1 MKAIKILFIMTL
13 SLNAISVNRALF
25 DLKDSQLK
33 GELTPKIVN
42 FGGYKSSTKEWGASA
57 LNYINAANGDA
68 KKFSTLVEK
77 MRFNSGILGNFRAH
91 ARLRQALKLQKNL
104 KYCLKII
111 ARDSFYSYRTGI
123 YIPLGISLKDQKTA
137 QKMLADLSVV
147 GAYLKKQQ
155 ENEKAQSPY
164 YRSNNYYNS
173 YYSPYYGMYGMYGMG
188 MYGMYGMGMYDFY
201 DFYDGMYGF
210 YPNMFFMMQVQDYL
224 MLENYM
230 YALDQEE
237 ILDHDASINQLDTPT
252 DDDRDD
258 KDDKSLQQAN
268 LMSFYRDPKFSKGI
282 QTNRLN
288 SALVNLDNSRMLK
301 DNSLFHTKA
310 MPTKS
315 VDAITSQAK
324 ELNHLVGQIKE
335 MKQDGASP
343 NKIDS
348 VVNKAMEVRDKLDNN
363 LNQLDNDL
371 KDQKGLSSEQQAQVD
386 KALDSVQQ
394 LSHSSDVVG
403 NYLDGSLKIDGDD
416 RDDLNDAMNNPM
428 QQPAQQTPTSNMAN
442 THANDSK
449 DQGGNALINPNNATN
464 DDHNDDHMDT
474 NTTDTG
480 NANDTPTD
488 DKDASG
494 NNTGDMNNTD
504 TGNTDTGNTDT
515 GNTDDMSN
523 MNNGND
529 DAGNA
534 NDDMGNSNDM
544 GDDMNNANDMSDD
557 MGNGNDDMGDMG
569 DMNDDMGNGND
580 DMGDMGDMNDDMGGD
595 MGDMGDMGGDMGN

>member
-42 FGGYKSSTKEWGASA
+42 FGGYKSSTKEWGATA

-68 KKFSTLVEK
+68 KKFSVLVEK

-173 YYSPYYGMYGMYGMG
+173 YYSPYYGMYGMGMYGMYGMG

-252 DDDRDD
+252 DDDKDD
-258 KDDKSLQQAN
+258 KDDKSSQPAN

-343 NKIDS
+343 SKIDS

-416 RDDLNDAMNNPM
+416 RDDLNDAMSNPM
-428 QQPAQQTPTSNMAN
+428 QQPVQQTPINNMDN

-449 DQGGNALINPNNATN
+449 DQGGNTLINPNNTTN

-494 NNTGDMNNTD
+494 NNTGDMNSTD

-529 DAGNA
+529 DMGNT
-534 NDDMGNSNDM
+534 DMGNTNDM
-544 GDDMNNANDMSDD
+544 GDDMNNAN
-557 MGNGNDDMGDMG
+557 

>member
-42 FGGYKSSTKEWGASA
+42 FGGYKSSTIEWGASA

-68 KKFSTLVEK
+68 KKFSALVEK

-258 KDDKSLQQAN
+258 KDDKSSQPAN
-268 LMSFYRDPKFSKGI
+268 LMSFYRDPKFSKDI

-343 NKIDS
+343 SKIDS
-348 VVNKAMEVRDKLDNN
+348 VVDKAMEVRDKLDNN

-416 RDDLNDAMNNPM
+416 RDDLNDAINNPM
-428 QQPAQQTPTSNMAN
+428 QQSAQQTPTNNMDN

-449 DQGGNALINPNNATN
+449 DQGGNALINPNNTTN

-488 DKDASG
+488 DKDAGG

-504 TGNTDTGNTDT
+504 TGNADTGNTDT

-529 DAGNA
+529 DTGNT

-544 GDDMNNANDMSDD
+544 GDDMNNANDM
-557 MGNGNDDMGDMG
+557 
-569 DMNDDMGNGND
+569 NDDMGNSND

>member
-1 MKAIKILFIMTL
+1 MTL

-42 FGGYKSSTKEWGASA
+42 FGGYKSSTREWGATA

-68 KKFSTLVEK
+68 KKFSALVEK

-164 YRSNNYYNS
+164 YRSNDYYNS
-173 YYSPYYGMYGMYGMG
+173 YYSPYYG

-343 NKIDS
+343 SKIDS

-403 NYLDGSLKIDGDD
+403 NYLDGSLKIDGDG

-428 QQPAQQTPTSNMAN
+428 QQPAQQTPTSNMTN

-529 DAGNA
+529 DTGNA

-544 GDDMNNANDMSDD
+544 GDDLNNAN
-557 MGNGNDDMGDMG
+557 
-569 DMNDDMGNGND
+569 DMNDDMGNSND
-580 DMGDMGDMNDDMGGD
+580 DMGDMGDMNDDMGG
-595 MGDMGDMGGDMGN
+595 GDMGN

>member
-1 MKAIKILFIMTL
+1 MMTL

-42 FGGYKSSTKEWGASA
+42 FGGYKSSTEEWGATA

-68 KKFSTLVEK
+68 KKFSALVEK
-77 MRFNSGILGNFRAH
+77 MRFNSGILGNFRVH

-188 MYGMYGMGMYDFY
+188 MYDFY

-230 YALDQEE
+230 YAIDQEE
-237 ILDHDASINQLDTPT
+237 ILDHDASVNQLDTPT

-268 LMSFYRDPKFSKGI
+268 LMNFYRDPKFSKGI

-416 RDDLNDAMNNPM
+416 RDDLNDAMSNPM
-428 QQPAQQTPTSNMAN
+428 QQPAQQTPINNMDN

-504 TGNTDTGNTDT
+504 TGNTDTGNTD
-515 GNTDDMSN
+515 DMSN

-534 NDDMGNSNDM
+534 NDDMSNGNDM
-544 GDDMNNANDMSDD
+544 GDDMNNANDM
-557 MGNGNDDMGDMG
+557 
-569 DMNDDMGNGND
+569 NDDMGNSND

-595 MGDMGDMGGDMGN
+595 MGDMGN

>member
-1 MKAIKILFIMTL
+1 MTL

-42 FGGYKSSTKEWGASA
+42 FGGYKSSTREWGASA

-68 KKFSTLVEK
+68 KKFSALVEK
-77 MRFNSGILGNFRAH
+77 MRFNSGILGNLRAH

-268 LMSFYRDPKFSKGI
+268 LMNFYRDPKFSKGI

-343 NKIDS
+343 SKIDS

-416 RDDLNDAMNNPM
+416 RDDLNDAINNPM
-428 QQPAQQTPTSNMAN
+428 QQSAQQTPINNMDN

-449 DQGGNALINPNNATN
+449 DQGGNALINSNNATN

-544 GDDMNNANDMSDD
+544 GDDMNNANDM
-557 MGNGNDDMGDMG
+557 
-569 DMNDDMGNGND
+569 NDDMGNGND

>member
-42 FGGYKSSTKEWGASA
+42 FGGYKSSTREWGASA
-57 LNYINAANGDA
+57 LNYINVANGDA
-68 KKFSTLVEK
+68 KKFSMLVEK

-155 ENEKAQSPY
+155 ESEKAQSPY

-230 YALDQEE
+230 YAIDQEE

-252 DDDRDD
+252 DDDKDD
-258 KDDKSLQQAN
+258 KDDKSSQPAN
-268 LMSFYRDPKFSKGI
+268 LMSFYRDPKFSKDI

-288 SALVNLDNSRMLK
+288 SALVNLDNSHMLK

-343 NKIDS
+343 SKIDS
-348 VVNKAMEVRDKLDNN
+348 VVDKAMEVRDKLDNN

-416 RDDLNDAMNNPM
+416 RDDLNDAINNPM
-428 QQPAQQTPTSNMAN
+428 QQPMQQTPINNMAN

-449 DQGGNALINPNNATN
+449 DQGGNALINPNSATN
-464 DDHNDDHMDT
+464 ADDTHADDTHTDT

-488 DKDASG
+488 DKDAGG
-494 NNTGDMNNTD
+494 NNTGDTGDMNNTD

-529 DAGNA
+529 DTGNA

-544 GDDMNNANDMSDD
+544 GDDMNNANDM
-557 MGNGNDDMGDMG
+557 
-569 DMNDDMGNGND
+569 NDDMGNSND

>member
-1 MKAIKILFIMTL
+1 MTL

-42 FGGYKSSTKEWGASA
+42 FGGYKSSTEEWGATA

-77 MRFNSGILGNFRAH
+77 IRFNSGILGNFRAH
-91 ARLRQALKLQKNL
+91 AHLRQALKLQKNL

-164 YRSNNYYNS
+164 YRNNNYYNS
-173 YYSPYYGMYGMYGMG
+173 YYSPYYG

-237 ILDHDASINQLDTPT
+237 ILDHDASANQLDTPT

-343 NKIDS
+343 SKIDS

-416 RDDLNDAMNNPM
+416 RDDLNDAINNPM
-428 QQPAQQTPTSNMAN
+428 QQPVQQTPTSNMAN

-449 DQGGNALINPNNATN
+449 DQGGNVLINPNSAINT
-464 DDHNDDHMDT
+464 DDIHTDDTHTDT
-474 NTTDTG
+474 NTTNDASTT
-480 NANDTPTD
+480 DTPTD

-494 NNTGDMNNTD
+494 LNNTGDMN
-504 TGNTDTGNTDT
+504 NTDTGNTDT

-529 DAGNA
+529 DTGNA
-534 NDDMGNSNDM
+534 NDDMSNGNDM
-544 GDDMNNANDMSDD
+544 GDDMNNAN
-557 MGNGNDDMGDMG
+557 

-595 MGDMGDMGGDMGN
+595 MGDMGDMGN

>member
-68 KKFSTLVEK
+68 KKFSALVEK

-335 MKQDGASP
+335 MKQDGANP

-416 RDDLNDAMNNPM
+416 RDDLNDAMSNPM
-428 QQPAQQTPTSNMAN
+428 QQPAQQTPINNMDN

-449 DQGGNALINPNNATN
+449 DQGGNALINPNNTTN

-488 DKDASG
+488 DKDVSG

-504 TGNTDTGNTDT
+504 TGNTDTGNTDN

-544 GDDMNNANDMSDD
+544 GDDMNNANDM
-557 MGNGNDDMGDMG
+557 
-569 DMNDDMGNGND
+569 NDDMGNSND

>member
-42 FGGYKSSTKEWGASA
+42 FGGYKSSTKEWGATA

-68 KKFSTLVEK
+68 KKFSALVEK

-188 MYGMYGMGMYDFY
+188 MYGMGMYDFY

-237 ILDHDASINQLDTPT
+237 ILDHDASTDQLDAPT

-416 RDDLNDAMNNPM
+416 RDDLNDAMSNPM
-428 QQPAQQTPTSNMAN
+428 QQPVQQTPINNMDN

-488 DKDASG
+488 DKDASS
-494 NNTGDMNNTD
+494 NNTGDMN
-504 TGNTDTGNTDT
+504 NTDTGNTDT

-529 DAGNA
+529 DTGNA

-544 GDDMNNANDMSDD
+544 GDDMNNANDM
-557 MGNGNDDMGDMG
+557 
-569 DMNDDMGNGND
+569 NDDMGNSND

>member
-42 FGGYKSSTKEWGASA
+42 FGGYKSSTKEWGATA

-68 KKFSTLVEK
+68 KKFSALVEK

-91 ARLRQALKLQKNL
+91 AHLRQALKLQKNL

-173 YYSPYYGMYGMYGMG
+173 YYSPY
-188 MYGMYGMGMYDFY
+188 YGMYGMGMYDFY

-416 RDDLNDAMNNPM
+416 RDDLNDAMSNPM
-428 QQPAQQTPTSNMAN
+428 QQPVQQMPINNMDN

-449 DQGGNALINPNNATN
+449 DQGGNALINPNNTTN

-544 GDDMNNANDMSDD
+544 GDDMNNANDM
-557 MGNGNDDMGDMG
+557 
-569 DMNDDMGNGND
+569 NDDMGNGND

-595 MGDMGDMGGDMGN
+595 MGDMGGDMGN

>member
-42 FGGYKSSTKEWGASA
+42 FGGYKSSTKEWGATA

-68 KKFSTLVEK
+68 KKFSALVEK
-77 MRFNSGILGNFRAH
+77 MRFNSSILGNLRAH
-91 ARLRQALKLQKNL
+91 ARLKQALKLQKNL

-147 GAYLKKQQ
+147 GVYLKKQQ

-164 YRSNNYYNS
+164 YRNNNYYNS

-252 DDDRDD
+252 DNDRDD

-416 RDDLNDAMNNPM
+416 RDDLNDAINNPM
-428 QQPAQQTPTSNMAN
+428 QQPAQQTPINNMAN

-504 TGNTDTGNTDT
+504 TGNTDTGNTD
-515 GNTDDMSN
+515 DMSN

-529 DAGNA
+529 DTGNA
-534 NDDMGNSNDM
+534 NDDMSNGNDM
-544 GDDMNNANDMSDD
+544 GDDMNNANDM
-557 MGNGNDDMGDMG
+557 
-569 DMNDDMGNGND
+569 NDDMGNSND

>member
-1 MKAIKILFIMTL
+1 MMTL

-42 FGGYKSSTKEWGASA
+42 FGGYKSSTTEWGATA

-68 KKFSTLVEK
+68 KKFSALVEK
-77 MRFNSGILGNFRAH
+77 MRFGSGILGNLRAH
-91 ARLRQALKLQKNL
+91 AHLRQALKLQKNL

-123 YIPLGISLKDQKTA
+123 YIPLGVSLKDQKTA

-173 YYSPYYGMYGMYGMG
+173 YYSPYYGMYGIYGMYGMG

-230 YALDQEE
+230 YAIDQEE
-237 ILDHDASINQLDTPT
+237 ILDHDASANQLDTPT

-343 NKIDS
+343 SKIDS

-428 QQPAQQTPTSNMAN
+428 QQPVQQTPTNNMGN

-449 DQGGNALINPNNATN
+449 DQGSNALINPNSATNTDDTHTDDTHTDTNATN
-464 DDHNDDHMDT
+464 DT
-474 NTTDTG
+474 STT
-480 NANDTPTD
+480 DTPTD
-488 DKDASG
+488 DKDAG
-494 NNTGDMNNTD
+494 GMNNTGDMNNTD

-529 DAGNA
+529 D
-534 NDDMGNSNDM
+534 MGNS
-544 GDDMNNANDMSDD
+544 
-557 MGNGNDDMGDMG
+557 
-569 DMNDDMGNGND
+569 ND

-595 MGDMGDMGGDMGN
+595 MGDMGDMGN

>member
-1 MKAIKILFIMTL
+1 MTL

-42 FGGYKSSTKEWGASA
+42 FGGYTSSTTEWGATA
-57 LNYINAANGDA
+57 LNYINAANGDV
-68 KKFSTLVEK
+68 KKFSALVEK
-77 MRFNSGILGNFRAH
+77 MRFGSSILGNLRTHAH
-91 ARLRQALKLQKNL
+91 LRQALKLQKNL

-173 YYSPYYGMYGMYGMG
+173 YYSPYYGMYGMG

-230 YALDQEE
+230 YAIDQEE
-237 ILDHDASINQLDTPT
+237 ILDHDASVNQLDTPT

-343 NKIDS
+343 SKIDS

-416 RDDLNDAMNNPM
+416 RDYLNDAMNNPM
-428 QQPAQQTPTSNMAN
+428 QQPVQQTPTSNMAN

-449 DQGGNALINPNNATN
+449 DQGSNALINPNSATN
-464 DDHNDDHMDT
+464 TDDTHTDDAHTDT
-474 NTTDTG
+474 NTTNDTSTT
-480 NANDTPTD
+480 DTPTD
-488 DKDASG
+488 DKD
-494 NNTGDMNNTD
+494 TGDMNNTD

-529 DAGNA
+529 DMGNA
-534 NDDMGNSNDM
+534 NDDMNNGNDM
-544 GDDMNNANDMSDD
+544 GDDMNNANDM
-557 MGNGNDDMGDMG
+557 
-569 DMNDDMGNGND
+569 NDDMGNSND

-595 MGDMGDMGGDMGN
+595 MGDMGDMGN

>member
-1 MKAIKILFIMTL
+1 MTL

-42 FGGYKSSTKEWGASA
+42 FGGYRSSTKEWGASA

-68 KKFSTLVEK
+68 KKFSALVEK

-173 YYSPYYGMYGMYGMG
+173 YYSPYYGMYGVYGM
-188 MYGMYGMGMYDFY
+188 GMYGMGMYDFY

-258 KDDKSLQQAN
+258 KDDKSSQPAN

-343 NKIDS
+343 SKIDS

-416 RDDLNDAMNNPM
+416 RDDLNDAINNPM
-428 QQPAQQTPTSNMAN
+428 QQPAQQTPINNMDN

-449 DQGGNALINPNNATN
+449 DQGSNALINPNNATN

-504 TGNTDTGNTDT
+504 TGNTDTGNTDN

-534 NDDMGNSNDM
+534 NDDMSNGNDM
-544 GDDMNNANDMSDD
+544 GDDMNNANDM
-557 MGNGNDDMGDMG
+557 
-569 DMNDDMGNGND
+569 NDDMGNSND

-595 MGDMGDMGGDMGN
+595 MGDMGDTLR

>member
-42 FGGYKSSTKEWGASA
+42 FGGYKSSTKEWGATA

-68 KKFSTLVEK
+68 KKFSALVEK
-77 MRFNSGILGNFRAH
+77 MRFNSGILGNLRAH

-123 YIPLGISLKDQKTA
+123 YIPLGISLKDQKMA

-173 YYSPYYGMYGMYGMG
+173 YYSPYYGMYGM
-188 MYGMYGMGMYDFY
+188 GMYGMGMYDFY

-237 ILDHDASINQLDTPT
+237 ILDHDASVNQLDTPT

-416 RDDLNDAMNNPM
+416 RDDLNDAMSNPM
-428 QQPAQQTPTSNMAN
+428 QQPVQQTPINNMDN

-449 DQGGNALINPNNATN
+449 DQGGNALINPNNTTN

-480 NANDTPTD
+480 NTNDTPTD
-488 DKDASG
+488 DKDAG
-494 NNTGDMNNTD
+494 GMNNTGDMNNTD

-529 DAGNA
+529 DMGNA

-544 GDDMNNANDMSDD
+544 GDDMNNAN
-557 MGNGNDDMGDMG
+557 

>member
-42 FGGYKSSTKEWGASA
+42 FGGYRSSTKEWGASA

-68 KKFSTLVEK
+68 KKFSALVEK

-173 YYSPYYGMYGMYGMG
+173 YYSPYYGMYGMG

-237 ILDHDASINQLDTPT
+237 ILDHDASTDQLDTPT

-343 NKIDS
+343 SKIDS

-416 RDDLNDAMNNPM
+416 RDDLNDAMSNPM
-428 QQPAQQTPTSNMAN
+428 QQPVQQTPINNMDN

-449 DQGGNALINPNNATN
+449 DQGGNALINPNNTTN

-494 NNTGDMNNTD
+494 MNNTGDMNSTD
-504 TGNTDTGNTDT
+504 TGNTDTGNTDN

-544 GDDMNNANDMSDD
+544 GDDMNNANDM
-557 MGNGNDDMGDMG
+557 
-569 DMNDDMGNGND
+569 NDDMGNSND

>member
-1 MKAIKILFIMTL
+1 MKAIKILFMMTL

-42 FGGYKSSTKEWGASA
+42 FGGYKSSTTEWGATA

-68 KKFSTLVEK
+68 KKFSALVEK
-77 MRFNSGILGNFRAH
+77 MRFGSGILGNLRVHAH
-91 ARLRQALKLQKNL
+91 LRQALKLQKNL

-230 YALDQEE
+230 YAIDQEE
-237 ILDHDASINQLDTPT
+237 ILDHDASVNQLDTPT

-343 NKIDS
+343 SKIDS

-428 QQPAQQTPTSNMAN
+428 QQPVQQTPTNNMGN

-449 DQGGNALINPNNATN
+449 DQGGNAFINPNSATNTDDTHTDDTHTDTNATN
-464 DDHNDDHMDT
+464 DT
-474 NTTDTG
+474 STT
-480 NANDTPTD
+480 DTPTD
-488 DKDASG
+488 DKDVG
-494 NNTGDMNNTD
+494 GMNNTGDMNNTD

-529 DAGNA
+529 
-534 NDDMGNSNDM
+534 M
-544 GDDMNNANDMSDD
+544 GDDMNNANDM
-557 MGNGNDDMGDMG
+557 
-569 DMNDDMGNGND
+569 NDDMGNSND

-595 MGDMGDMGGDMGN
+595 MGDMGDMGN

>member
-42 FGGYKSSTKEWGASA
+42 FGGYRSSTKEWGASA

-68 KKFSTLVEK
+68 KKFSALVEK

-91 ARLRQALKLQKNL
+91 VRLRQALKLQKNL

-173 YYSPYYGMYGMYGMG
+173 YYSPYYGMYGM
-188 MYGMYGMGMYDFY
+188 GMYGMGMYDFY

-268 LMSFYRDPKFSKGI
+268 LMNFYRDPKFSKGI

-428 QQPAQQTPTSNMAN
+428 QQPMQQTPINNMDN

-449 DQGGNALINPNNATN
+449 DQGGNALINPNNTTN

-494 NNTGDMNNTD
+494 LNNTGDMN
-504 TGNTDTGNTDT
+504 NTDTGNTDT

-544 GDDMNNANDMSDD
+544 GDDMNNANDM
-557 MGNGNDDMGDMG
+557 
-569 DMNDDMGNGND
+569 NDDMGNGND

-595 MGDMGDMGGDMGN
+595 MGDMGDMGN

>member
-42 FGGYKSSTKEWGASA
+42 FGGYKSSTTEWGATA

-68 KKFSTLVEK
+68 KKFSALVEK
-77 MRFNSGILGNFRAH
+77 MRFNSGILGNFRVH

-164 YRSNNYYNS
+164 YRSNDYYNS
-173 YYSPYYGMYGMYGMG
+173 YYSPYYGMYGMGMYGMYGMG

-252 DDDRDD
+252 DDDKDD

-343 NKIDS
+343 SKIDS

-416 RDDLNDAMNNPM
+416 RDDLNDAINNPM
-428 QQPAQQTPTSNMAN
+428 QQPAQQTPINNMDN

-449 DQGGNALINPNNATN
+449 DQGGNALINPNSTTN

-480 NANDTPTD
+480 NANDTSTD

-515 GNTDDMSN
+515 GNTDTGNTDDMSN

-529 DAGNA
+529 DTGNA

-544 GDDMNNANDMSDD
+544 GDDMNNANDM
-557 MGNGNDDMGDMG
+557 
-569 DMNDDMGNGND
+569 NDDMGNSND

>member
-33 GELTPKIVN
+33 GELTPRIVN
-42 FGGYKSSTKEWGASA
+42 FGGYKSSTSEWGASA

-68 KKFSTLVEK
+68 KKFSALVEK

-164 YRSNNYYNS
+164 YRSNDYYNS
-173 YYSPYYGMYGMYGMG
+173 YYSPYYG

-252 DDDRDD
+252 DDDKDD
-258 KDDKSLQQAN
+258 KDDKSSQPAN

-343 NKIDS
+343 SKIDS

-416 RDDLNDAMNNPM
+416 RDDLNDAINNPM
-428 QQPAQQTPTSNMAN
+428 QQPVQQTPINNMDN

-449 DQGGNALINPNNATN
+449 DQGGNALINPNNTTN

-474 NTTDTG
+474 STTDTG

-529 DAGNA
+529 DTGNA

-544 GDDMNNANDMSDD
+544 GDDMNNANDM
-557 MGNGNDDMGDMG
+557 
-569 DMNDDMGNGND
+569 NDDMGNSND
-580 DMGDMGDMNDDMGGD
+580 DMGDMGDMNDDMGGGD

>member
-42 FGGYKSSTKEWGASA
+42 FGGYKSSTTEWGATA

-68 KKFSTLVEK
+68 KKFSVLVEK
-77 MRFNSGILGNFRAH
+77 MRFNSGILGNFRVH

-173 YYSPYYGMYGMYGMG
+173 YYSPYYGMYGMG

-237 ILDHDASINQLDTPT
+237 ILDHDASTDQLDTPT

-258 KDDKSLQQAN
+258 KDDKSSQPAN

-428 QQPAQQTPTSNMAN
+428 QQPMQQTPTSNMAN

-449 DQGGNALINPNNATN
+449 DQGGNALINSNSATN
-464 DDHNDDHMDT
+464 TDDHNDDHMDT
-474 NTTDTG
+474 NATNDASTT
-480 NANDTPTD
+480 DTPTD

-494 NNTGDMNNTD
+494 LNNTGDMNNTD

-534 NDDMGNSNDM
+534 NDDMSNGNDM
-544 GDDMNNANDMSDD
+544 GDGMNDAN
-557 MGNGNDDMGDMG
+557 

>member
-1 MKAIKILFIMTL
+1 MMTL

-42 FGGYKSSTKEWGASA
+42 FGGYKSSTTEWGATA

-68 KKFSTLVEK
+68 KKFSALVEK
-77 MRFNSGILGNFRAH
+77 MRFGSGILGNLRTHAH
-91 ARLRQALKLQKNL
+91 LRQALKLQKNL

-137 QKMLADLSVV
+137 QKMLTDLSVV

-173 YYSPYYGMYGMYGMG
+173 YHSPYYG

-230 YALDQEE
+230 YAIDQEE
-237 ILDHDASINQLDTPT
+237 ILDHDASVNQLDTPT

-343 NKIDS
+343 SKIDS

-428 QQPAQQTPTSNMAN
+428 QQPAQQTPTNNMGD

-449 DQGGNALINPNNATN
+449 DQGGNALINPNGATHTDGTHT
-464 DDHNDDHMDT
+464 DDTHTDT
-474 NTTDTG
+474 NTTNDTSTT
-480 NANDTPTD
+480 DTPTD
-488 DKDASG
+488 DKDA
-494 NNTGDMNNTD
+494 GDMNNTD

-529 DAGNA
+529 DMGNT
-534 NDDMGNSNDM
+534 NDDMSNGNDM
-544 GDDMNNANDMSDD
+544 GDDMNNANDM
-557 MGNGNDDMGDMG
+557 
-569 DMNDDMGNGND
+569 NDDMGNSDD

-595 MGDMGDMGGDMGN
+595 MGDMGDMGN

>member
-1 MKAIKILFIMTL
+1 MTL

-68 KKFSTLVEK
+68 KKFSALVEK

-91 ARLRQALKLQKNL
+91 ARLKQALKLQKNL

-173 YYSPYYGMYGMYGMG
+173 YYSPYYGMYGMG

-343 NKIDS
+343 SKIDS

-428 QQPAQQTPTSNMAN
+428 QQPAQQTPINNMDN

-449 DQGGNALINPNNATN
+449 DQGVNALINPNNATN

-480 NANDTPTD
+480 NANDTTD
-488 DKDASG
+488 DKDASS

-534 NDDMGNSNDM
+534 NDDMNNANDM
-544 GDDMNNANDMSDD
+544 GDDLNNAN
-557 MGNGNDDMGDMG
+557 

>member
-42 FGGYKSSTKEWGASA
+42 FGGYKSNTKEWGATA

-68 KKFSTLVEK
+68 KKFSVLVEK
-77 MRFNSGILGNFRAH
+77 MRFNSGILGNLRAH

-188 MYGMYGMGMYDFY
+188 MYDFY

-237 ILDHDASINQLDTPT
+237 ILDHDASINQLDTPS

-343 NKIDS
+343 SKIDS
-348 VVNKAMEVRDKLDNN
+348 VVNKAIEVRDKLDNN

-416 RDDLNDAMNNPM
+416 RDDLNDSMNNPM
-428 QQPAQQTPTSNMAN
+428 QQPVQQTPTSNMAN

-449 DQGGNALINPNNATN
+449 DQGSNALINPNSATN
-464 DDHNDDHMDT
+464 TDDTHTDDAHTDT
-474 NTTDTG
+474 NITNDASTT
-480 NANDTPTD
+480 DTPTD

-494 NNTGDMNNTD
+494 LNDTGDMNNTD

-515 GNTDDMSN
+515 GNADDMSN

-529 DAGNA
+529 DMGNT

-544 GDDMNNANDMSDD
+544 GDDLNNAN
-557 MGNGNDDMGDMG
+557 

>member
-1 MKAIKILFIMTL
+1 MTL

-42 FGGYKSSTKEWGASA
+42 FGGYTSSTTEWGATA

-77 MRFNSGILGNFRAH
+77 MRFGSGILGNLRAH
-91 ARLRQALKLQKNL
+91 AHLRQALKLQKNL

-188 MYGMYGMGMYDFY
+188 MYGMGMYGMGMYGMGMYGMYGMGMYDFY

-210 YPNMFFMMQVQDYL
+210 YPNMLFMMQVQDYL

-230 YALDQEE
+230 YAIDQEE

-343 NKIDS
+343 SKIDS

-428 QQPAQQTPTSNMAN
+428 QQPMQQTPTNNMGN

-449 DQGGNALINPNNATN
+449 DQRGNALINPNSATN
-464 DDHNDDHMDT
+464 TDDTHTDDAHTDT
-474 NTTDTG
+474 NTTNDTSTT
-480 NANDTPTD
+480 DTPTD
-488 DKDASG
+488 DKDAG
-494 NNTGDMNNTD
+494 GMNNTGDMNNAD

-529 DAGNA
+529 DTGNT
-534 NDDMGNSNDM
+534 DDMSNGNDM
-544 GDDMNNANDMSDD
+544 GDDMNNANDM
-557 MGNGNDDMGDMG
+557 
-569 DMNDDMGNGND
+569 NDDMGNSND

-595 MGDMGDMGGDMGN
+595 MGDMGDMGN

>member
-42 FGGYKSSTKEWGASA
+42 FGGYKSSTKEWGATA
-57 LNYINAANGDA
+57 LNYINVANGDA
-68 KKFSTLVEK
+68 KKFSSLVEK
-77 MRFNSGILGNFRAH
+77 MRFSSGILGNLRAH
-91 ARLRQALKLQKNL
+91 AHLRQALKLQKNL

-173 YYSPYYGMYGMYGMG
+173 YYSPYYGMYGMG

-230 YALDQEE
+230 YAIDQEE
-237 ILDHDASINQLDTPT
+237 ILDHDASVNQLDTPT
-252 DDDRDD
+252 NDDRDD

-268 LMSFYRDPKFSKGI
+268 LMNFYRDPKFSKGI

-343 NKIDS
+343 SKIDS

-416 RDDLNDAMNNPM
+416 RDDLNDAMNPM
-428 QQPAQQTPTSNMAN
+428 QQPAQQTPTNNMGN

-449 DQGGNALINPNNATN
+449 DQGGNTLINPNSATN
-464 DDHNDDHMDT
+464 TDDTHTDDDHTDT
-474 NTTDTG
+474 NTTNDTSTT
-480 NANDTPTD
+480 DTPTD
-488 DKDASG
+488 DKDAG
-494 NNTGDMNNTD
+494 GMNNTGDMN
-504 TGNTDTGNTDT
+504 NTDTGNTDT

-529 DAGNA
+529 
-534 NDDMGNSNDM
+534 M
-544 GDDMNNANDMSDD
+544 GDDMNNANDM
-557 MGNGNDDMGDMG
+557 
-569 DMNDDMGNGND
+569 NDDMGNSND

-595 MGDMGDMGGDMGN
+595 MGDMGDMGN

>member
-42 FGGYKSSTKEWGASA
+42 FGGYKSSTSEWGATA

-68 KKFSTLVEK
+68 KKFSALVEK

-91 ARLRQALKLQKNL
+91 ARLKQALKLQKNL

-173 YYSPYYGMYGMYGMG
+173 YYSPYYGMYGMG

-343 NKIDS
+343 SKIDS

-428 QQPAQQTPTSNMAN
+428 QQAPINNMN
-442 THANDSK
+442 STHADDSK
-449 DQGGNALINPNNATN
+449 DQGSNALINPNNTTN

-480 NANDTPTD
+480 NANDTLTD
-488 DKDASG
+488 DKDASS

-529 DAGNA
+529 DMGNT

-544 GDDMNNANDMSDD
+544 GDDLNNANDMNDD
-557 MGNGNDDMGDMG
+557 MGNGNDDMG
-569 DMNDDMGNGND
+569 

>member
-1 MKAIKILFIMTL
+1 MTL

-42 FGGYKSSTKEWGASA
+42 FGGYTSSTTEWGATA

-68 KKFSTLVEK
+68 KKFSALVEK
-77 MRFNSGILGNFRAH
+77 MRFGSGILGNLRAH
-91 ARLRQALKLQKNL
+91 AHLRQALKLQKNL

-188 MYGMYGMGMYDFY
+188 MYGMGMYDFY

-230 YALDQEE
+230 YAIDQEE
-237 ILDHDASINQLDTPT
+237 ILDHDTSVNQLDTPT

-258 KDDKSLQQAN
+258 KDDKSLQQTN

-301 DNSLFHTKA
+301 DNSLFKTKA

-343 NKIDS
+343 SKIDS

-428 QQPAQQTPTSNMAN
+428 QQPVQQTPTSNMDN

-488 DKDASG
+488 DKD
-494 NNTGDMNNTD
+494 TGDMNNTD

-529 DAGNA
+529 DTGNT

-544 GDDMNNANDMSDD
+544 GDDLNNAN
-557 MGNGNDDMGDMG
+557 
-569 DMNDDMGNGND
+569 DMNDDMGNSND
-580 DMGDMGDMNDDMGGD
+580 DMGDMGDMNDDMGGGD
-595 MGDMGDMGGDMGN
+595 DMGDMGGDMGN

>member
-1 MKAIKILFIMTL
+1 MTL

-42 FGGYKSSTKEWGASA
+42 FGGYKSSTTEWGATA

-68 KKFSTLVEK
+68 KKFSALVEK
-77 MRFNSGILGNFRAH
+77 MRFNSGILGNLRAH

-188 MYGMYGMGMYDFY
+188 MYDFY

-230 YALDQEE
+230 YAIDQEE

-310 MPTKS
+310 MPAKS

-428 QQPAQQTPTSNMAN
+428 QQPAQQTPISNMDN

-449 DQGGNALINPNNATN
+449 DQGGNALINPNNTTN

-504 TGNTDTGNTDT
+504 TGNTDTGNA
-515 GNTDDMSN
+515 DD

-529 DAGNA
+529 DMGNT

-544 GDDMNNANDMSDD
+544 GDDLNNAN
-557 MGNGNDDMGDMG
+557 

>member
-42 FGGYKSSTKEWGASA
+42 FGGYKSSTKEWGATA

-68 KKFSTLVEK
+68 KKFSALVEK

-91 ARLRQALKLQKNL
+91 ARLKQALKLQKNL

-164 YRSNNYYNS
+164 YKSNNYYNS
-173 YYSPYYGMYGMYGMG
+173 YYSPY
-188 MYGMYGMGMYDFY
+188 YGMYGMGMYDFY

-268 LMSFYRDPKFSKGI
+268 LMGFYRDPKFSKGI

-428 QQPAQQTPTSNMAN
+428 QQPMQQTPTSNMAN

-449 DQGGNALINPNNATN
+449 DQGSNVLINPNSATN
-464 DDHNDDHMDT
+464 ADDTHTDT
-474 NTTDTG
+474 NTTNDASTT
-480 NANDTPTD
+480 DTPTD

-494 NNTGDMNNTD
+494 MNNTGDMNSTD

-544 GDDMNNANDMSDD
+544 GDDMNNANDM
-557 MGNGNDDMGDMG
+557 
-569 DMNDDMGNGND
+569 NDDMGNGND

-595 MGDMGDMGGDMGN
+595 MGDMGDMGDDMGN

>member
-42 FGGYKSSTKEWGASA
+42 FGGYKSSTTEWGATA
-57 LNYINAANGDA
+57 LNYINVANGDT

-173 YYSPYYGMYGMYGMG
+173 YYSPYYGMYGMG

-258 KDDKSLQQAN
+258 KDDKSSQPAN

-288 SALVNLDNSRMLK
+288 SALVNLDNSHMLK

-343 NKIDS
+343 SKIDS
-348 VVNKAMEVRDKLDNN
+348 VVDKAMEVRDKLDNN

-416 RDDLNDAMNNPM
+416 RDDLNDAMSNPM
-428 QQPAQQTPTSNMAN
+428 QQPAQQTPINNMAN

-488 DKDASG
+488 DKDAGG
-494 NNTGDMNNTD
+494 NNTGDTGDMNNTD

-529 DAGNA
+529 DTGNT
-534 NDDMGNSNDM
+534 DMGNSNDM
-544 GDDMNNANDMSDD
+544 GDDMNNANDM
-557 MGNGNDDMGDMG
+557 
-569 DMNDDMGNGND
+569 NDDMGNSND

>member
-42 FGGYKSSTKEWGASA
+42 FGGYKSSTKEWGATA

-68 KKFSTLVEK
+68 KKFSALVEK

-173 YYSPYYGMYGMYGMG
+173 YYNPYYGMYGMYGMG

-258 KDDKSLQQAN
+258 KDDKSSQPAN
-268 LMSFYRDPKFSKGI
+268 LMSFYRDPKFSKDI

-288 SALVNLDNSRMLK
+288 SALVNLDNSHMLK

-403 NYLDGSLKIDGDD
+403 NYLDGSLKIDGDN

-428 QQPAQQTPTSNMAN
+428 QQPAQQTPINNMDN

-449 DQGGNALINPNNATN
+449 DQGGNMLINPNNATN

-494 NNTGDMNNTD
+494 NNTGDTGDMN
-504 TGNTDTGNTDT
+504 NTDTGNTDT

-529 DAGNA
+529 DTGNA
-534 NDDMGNSNDM
+534 NDDMSNGNDM
-544 GDDMNNANDMSDD
+544 GDDMNNANDM
-557 MGNGNDDMGDMG
+557 
-569 DMNDDMGNGND
+569 NDDMGNSND

>member
-1 MKAIKILFIMTL
+1 MTL

-33 GELTPKIVN
+33 GELTPKMVN
-42 FGGYKSSTKEWGASA
+42 FGGYTSSTTEWGATA

-68 KKFSTLVEK
+68 KKFSVLVEK
-77 MRFNSGILGNFRAH
+77 MRFGSGILGNLRVHAH
-91 ARLRQALKLQKNL
+91 LRQALKLQKNL

-147 GAYLKKQQ
+147 GAYLKKPSG
-155 ENEKAQSPY
+155 NEKAPIPY
-164 YRSNNYYNS
+164 YMSNNYYHS

-188 MYGMYGMGMYDFY
+188 MYDFY
-201 DFYDGMYGF
+201 DFYEGMYGF
-210 YPNMFFMMQVQDYL
+210 YPNMFFVMQVQDYL

-230 YALDQEE
+230 YAIDQEE
-237 ILDHDASINQLDTPT
+237 ILDHDASVNQLDTPT

-343 NKIDS
+343 SKIDS

-428 QQPAQQTPTSNMAN
+428 QQPVQQTPTNNMDN

-449 DQGGNALINPNNATN
+449 DQGGNALINPNSATN
-464 DDHNDDHMDT
+464 TDDTHTDDAHTDA
-474 NTTDTG
+474 NTTNDTSTT
-480 NANDTPTD
+480 DTPTD
-488 DKDASG
+488 DKDAG
-494 NNTGDMNNTD
+494 GMNNTGDMN
-504 TGNTDTGNTDT
+504 NTDTGNTDT

-529 DAGNA
+529 DMGNA
-534 NDDMGNSNDM
+534 NDDMSNGNDM
-544 GDDMNNANDMSDD
+544 GDDMNNANDMNDD
-557 MGNGNDDMGDMG
+557 MGNSNDDMGDMG
-569 DMNDDMGNGND
+569 DMG
-580 DMGDMGDMNDDMGGD
+580 DDMGGD
-595 MGDMGDMGGDMGN
+595 MGDMGDMGN

>member
-1 MKAIKILFIMTL
+1 MTL

-42 FGGYKSSTKEWGASA
+42 FGGYKSSTSEWGASA

-252 DDDRDD
+252 DDDKDD
-258 KDDKSLQQAN
+258 KDDKSSQPAN

-343 NKIDS
+343 SKIDS

-416 RDDLNDAMNNPM
+416 RDDLNDAINNPM
-428 QQPAQQTPTSNMAN
+428 QQPTQQTPINNMDNA
-442 THANDSK
+442 HANDSK
-449 DQGGNALINPNNATN
+449 DQGGNALINPNNTTN

-529 DAGNA
+529 DTGNT

-544 GDDMNNANDMSDD
+544 GDDMNNANDM
-557 MGNGNDDMGDMG
+557 
-569 DMNDDMGNGND
+569 NDDMGNSND

>member
-42 FGGYKSSTKEWGASA
+42 FGGYRSSTKEWGASA

-68 KKFSTLVEK
+68 KKFSALVEK

-173 YYSPYYGMYGMYGMG
+173 YYSPYYGMYGVYGM
-188 MYGMYGMGMYDFY
+188 GMYGMGMYDFY

-258 KDDKSLQQAN
+258 KDDKSSQPAN

-343 NKIDS
+343 SKIDS

-416 RDDLNDAMNNPM
+416 RDDLNDAINNPM
-428 QQPAQQTPTSNMAN
+428 QQPAQQTPINNMDN

-449 DQGGNALINPNNATN
+449 DQGSNALINPNNATN

-504 TGNTDTGNTDT
+504 TGNTDTGNTDN

-534 NDDMGNSNDM
+534 NDDMSNGNDM
-544 GDDMNNANDMSDD
+544 GDDMNNANDM
-557 MGNGNDDMGDMG
+557 
-569 DMNDDMGNGND
+569 NDDMGNSND

-595 MGDMGDMGGDMGN
+595 MGDMGDTLR

>member
-42 FGGYKSSTKEWGASA
+42 FGGYKSSTTEWGATA

-68 KKFSTLVEK
+68 KKFSALVEK
-77 MRFNSGILGNFRAH
+77 MRFGSGILGNLRTHAH
-91 ARLRQALKLQKNL
+91 LRQALKLQKNL

-173 YYSPYYGMYGMYGMG
+173 YYSPYYGMYGM
-188 MYGMYGMGMYDFY
+188 GMYDFY

-230 YALDQEE
+230 YAIDQEE

-301 DNSLFHTKA
+301 NNSLFHTKA

-343 NKIDS
+343 SKIDS

-403 NYLDGSLKIDGDD
+403 NYLDGSLKIDGDN

-428 QQPAQQTPTSNMAN
+428 QQPVQQTPTNN
-442 THANDSK
+442 IINIHANDSK
-449 DQGGNALINPNNATN
+449 DQGGNALINPNSATN
-464 DDHNDDHMDT
+464 TDDTHTDDTHTDT
-474 NTTDTG
+474 NTTNDTSTT
-480 NANDTPTD
+480 DTPTD
-488 DKDASG
+488 DKDAG
-494 NNTGDMNNTD
+494 GMNNTGDMNNTD

-529 DAGNA
+529 DMGNA
-534 NDDMGNSNDM
+534 NDDMSNGNDM
-544 GDDMNNANDMSDD
+544 GDDMNNANDM
-557 MGNGNDDMGDMG
+557 
-569 DMNDDMGNGND
+569 NDDMGNSND

-595 MGDMGDMGGDMGN
+595 MGDMGDMGN

>member
-42 FGGYKSSTKEWGASA
+42 FGGYKSSTTEWGATA

-68 KKFSTLVEK
+68 KKFSALVEK

-173 YYSPYYGMYGMYGMG
+173 YYSSYYGMYGMYGMG

-237 ILDHDASINQLDTPT
+237 ILDHDASTDQLDTPT

-268 LMSFYRDPKFSKGI
+268 LMNFYRDPKFSKGI

-428 QQPAQQTPTSNMAN
+428 QQPVQQTPINNMAN

-449 DQGGNALINPNNATN
+449 DQGGNALINPNNTTN

-515 GNTDDMSN
+515 GNTDTGNTDDMSN

-534 NDDMGNSNDM
+534 NDDMSNGNDM
-544 GDDMNNANDMSDD
+544 GDDMNNANDM
-557 MGNGNDDMGDMG
+557 
-569 DMNDDMGNGND
+569 NDDMGNSND

>member
-1 MKAIKILFIMTL
+1 MTL

-42 FGGYKSSTKEWGASA
+42 FGGYKSSTREWGASA

-68 KKFSTLVEK
+68 KKFSALVEK

-173 YYSPYYGMYGMYGMG
+173 YYSPYYGMYSMGMG

-237 ILDHDASINQLDTPT
+237 ILDHDASTDQLDTPT

-343 NKIDS
+343 SKIDS

-416 RDDLNDAMNNPM
+416 RDDLNDAINNPM
-428 QQPAQQTPTSNMAN
+428 QQPAQQTPINNMDN

-449 DQGGNALINPNNATN
+449 DQGGNALINPNNTTN

-515 GNTDDMSN
+515 DNTDDMSN

-529 DAGNA
+529 DTGNT

-544 GDDMNNANDMSDD
+544 GDDLNNAN
-557 MGNGNDDMGDMG
+557 
-569 DMNDDMGNGND
+569 DMNDDMGNSND
-580 DMGDMGDMNDDMGGD
+580 DMGDMGDMNDDMGGGDD

>member
-1 MKAIKILFIMTL
+1 MTL

-42 FGGYKSSTKEWGASA
+42 FGGYTSSTTEWGATA

-68 KKFSTLVEK
+68 KKFSALVEK
-77 MRFNSGILGNFRAH
+77 MRFGSGILGNLRVH
-91 ARLRQALKLQKNL
+91 VHLRQALKLQKNL

-155 ENEKAQSPY
+155 EKEKAQSPY

-173 YYSPYYGMYGMYGMG
+173 YYSPYYGMYGMYGM
-188 MYGMYGMGMYDFY
+188 GMYGMGMYDFY

-230 YALDQEE
+230 YAIDQEE
-237 ILDHDASINQLDTPT
+237 ILDHDASVNQLDTPT

-258 KDDKSLQQAN
+258 KDDKSLQQTN

-428 QQPAQQTPTSNMAN
+428 QQPVQQTPTNNMGN

-449 DQGGNALINPNNATN
+449 DQGGNALINPNSTTN
-464 DDHNDDHMDT
+464 TDDTHTDDTHTDT
-474 NTTDTG
+474 NTTNDTSTT
-480 NANDTPTD
+480 DTPTD
-488 DKDASG
+488 DKDAG
-494 NNTGDMNNTD
+494 GMNNTGDMN
-504 TGNTDTGNTDT
+504 NTDTGNTDT

-529 DAGNA
+529 DMGNA
-534 NDDMGNSNDM
+534 NDDMSNGNDDMGNANDDMSNGNDM
-544 GDDMNNANDMSDD
+544 GDDMNNANDM
-557 MGNGNDDMGDMG
+557 
-569 DMNDDMGNGND
+569 NDDMGNSND

-595 MGDMGDMGGDMGN
+595 MGDMGDMGN